1 MKSINTKELTLESS
15 LEETLMSEEIGSI
28 TADMLEVGLDSFL
41 SNEILI
47 NIPVIGTITSF
58 GKIAI
63 SVRDRLFIKKLL
75 IFLNK
80 VKEVSFEERLKMV
93 AKIQNSGKEQE
104 KIGEKLLYIIDKC
117 DDSEKAKM
125 IGKLFV
131 AFLREEID
139 LDSFLRASNIVNNL
153 LVDDIKHFVNNRWY
167 YAKANDIRLYI
178 PLGLFV
184 MIEKDTE
191 EFRHYS
197 VDENNQYGLL
207 TKIGESI
214 IKILKKK

>member
-1 MKSINTKELTLESS
+1 
-15 LEETLMSEEIGSI
+15 MSEEIDSI
-28 TADMLEVGLDSFL
+28 TVDMLEVGLDSLL
-41 SNEILI
+41 SNEVLI
-47 NIPVIGTITSF
+47 NIPVIGTITNF

-75 IFLNK
+75 MFLNK
-80 VKEVSFEERLKMV
+80 VKEVSFKERQNMIK
-93 AKIQNSGKEQE
+93 KIQDSEKEQE
-104 KIGEKLLYIIDKC
+104 RIGEKLLYIIDKC

-131 AFLREEID
+131 TFLREEID
-139 LDSFLRASNIVNNL
+139 ISLFLRASNIVNNL
-153 LVDDIKHFVNNRWY
+153 LVDDIKHFVNNRWH

-191 EFRHYS
+191 EFRRYS
-197 VDENNQYGLL
+197 VDENNQYGCL
-207 TKIGESI
+207 TKIGESV
-214 IKILKKK
+214 IKILKE